1 MKKASNEF
9 EPFLNECQTYVWEW
23 YIPEHKVRF
32 GIPSLNRL
40 WIDDKEKNIKLAT
53 MLERVHPDDIQKV
66 LVKKTSPLYRSDKMF
81 EVDLRL
87 NVADELLPDGE
98 QSSGEYEWYGF
109 RGKTIRR
116 DAKGQPTYVRGV
128 AINLDQRYRA
138 QMKLIAHKE
147 HQLQS
152 ARQQNEYCMGVMQ
165 EVYSFMRG
173 LAENAH
179 TLAPFDSTDKQ
190 RELQFSELKTQAE
203 RILSI
208 TDKYRSFI
216 GEKED
221 SQVTDIKQLFLW
233 EHLAE
238 LQQIYSLKATTLK
251 VYFSNLYD
259 NRSIWVNDKLLDML
273 LDSII
278 NVEQRNKVGGCV
290 TLSYVLQ
297 EAEGLLH
304 LTVSCTNALIEG
316 GLGLSVCRIL
326 AKRLWGD
333 VTMRRLDGGRVEY
346 VITLPVDARRYIQM
360 ASMEPSET
368 DTLDEISDELDLEQE
383 MRESD
388 RSSLP
393 LVLLGLTEGAD
404 LYENQ
409 HLFESTICLTTDG
422 VLQSFRSSTPEMVF
436 IDNRL
441 QGEISVD
448 HLVAMLHDLHPDVP
462 IIVTDDEAQRPLHK
476 HLCQIGAS
484 YLLPNPLTQRKVN
497 MMIRRY
503 LK

>member
-40 WIDDKEKNIKLAT
+40 WTDDKEKNIKLAT

-87 NVADELLPDGE
+87 NVADELMPDGA
-98 QSSGEYEWYGF
+98 QASGEYEWYGF

-138 QMKLIAHKE
+138 QMKLIAYKE

-152 ARQQNEYCMGVMQ
+152 ARHQNEYCVGVMQ
-165 EVYSFMRG
+165 EVYAFMHG
-173 LAENAH
+173 LAENANSLMASDTSH
-179 TLAPFDSTDKQ
+179 SE
-190 RELQFSELKTQAE
+190 REMKLNELKVQAE
-203 RILSI
+203 RILSH
-208 TDKYRSFI
+208 TDKYRDFLTDKPTGEENEIKPIFI
-216 GEKED
+216 
-221 SQVTDIKQLFLW
+221 W
-233 EHLAE
+233 EHMAE
-238 LQQIYSLKATTLK
+238 LQQVYSLKASMLK
-251 VYFSNLYD
+251 IYFSNLYD
-259 NRSIWVNDKLLDML
+259 NHEVYVNDKLLDVL
-273 LDSII
+273 IDNII
-278 NVEQRNKVGGCV
+278 NVDQRNKVGGCV
-290 TLSYVLQ
+290 TMSYSCQ
-297 EAEGLLH
+297 EEQNLLK
-304 LTVSCTNALIEG
+304 LNISFTNALAES

-333 VTMRRLDGGRVEY
+333 VTMRRKEDGRVEY
-346 VITLPVDARRYIQM
+346 IVTLPVDARRQID
-360 ASMEPSET
+360 AAVDESET
-368 DTLDEISDELDLEQE
+368 DTLDELDETQE
-383 MRESD
+383 PNGPVSRQ
-388 RSSLP
+388 SLP
-393 LVLLGLTEGAD
+393 RVLIGVPEGGD

-409 HLFESTICLTTDG
+409 HLFDAVICDTTDKMQQR
-422 VLQSFRSSTPEMVF
+422 LSDDHPDMVF
-436 IDNRL
+436 VDSRL
-441 QGEISVD
+441 QGTV
-448 HLVAMLHDLHPDVP
+448 HLDQLIGAIHAQYDDLP
-462 IIVTDDEAQRPLHK
+462 IIVTDDEARRPLHK
-476 HLCQIGAS
+476 HLRQLGAQ
-484 YLLPNPLTQRKVN
+484 YLLTNPLTQRKVN

>member
-40 WIDDKEKNIKLAT
+40 WTDDKEKNIKLAT

-87 NVADELLPDGE
+87 NVADELMPDGA
-98 QSSGEYEWYGF
+98 QASGEYEWYGF

-138 QMKLIAHKE
+138 QMKLIAYKE

-152 ARQQNEYCMGVMQ
+152 ARHQNEYCVGVMQ
-165 EVYSFMRG
+165 EVYAFMHG
-173 LAENAH
+173 LAENANSLMAADTSH
-179 TLAPFDSTDKQ
+179 SE
-190 RELQFSELKTQAE
+190 REMKLNELKVQAE
-203 RILSI
+203 RILSH
-208 TDKYRSFI
+208 TDKYRDFLT
-216 GEKED
+216 EKPTVEENE
-221 SQVTDIKQLFLW
+221 IKALYIW
-233 EHLAE
+233 EHMAE
-238 LQQIYSLKATTLK
+238 LQQVYSLKASMLK
-251 VYFSNLYD
+251 IYFSNLYD
-259 NRSIWVNDKLLDML
+259 NHVVHVNDKLLDVL
-273 LDSII
+273 IDNII
-278 NVEQRNKVGGCV
+278 NVDQRNKVGGCV
-290 TLSYVLQ
+290 TMSYNCQEEQNLLQ
-297 EAEGLLH
+297 L
-304 LTVSCTNALIEG
+304 VISCTNPLSEG

-333 VTMRRLDGGRVEY
+333 VVMRRKEDGRVEY
-346 VITLPVDARRYIQM
+346 TVTLPIDARKQLANTEVDAEM
-360 ASMEPSET
+360 
-368 DTLDEISDELDLEQE
+368 DTLDELDDTMTFADEPVRRLA
-383 MRESD
+383 
-388 RSSLP
+388 LP
-393 LVLLGLTEGAD
+393 HILIGVTEGGD

-409 HLFESTICLTTDG
+409 HLFDATICNTIDQMKERMVE
-422 VLQSFRSSTPEMVF
+422 VLPDMVF
-436 IDNRL
+436 ID
-441 QGEISVD
+441 S
-448 HLVAMLHDLHPDVP
+448 HLRGDVGLDQFIEMVHSQHEDLP

-476 HLCQIGAS
+476 HLRQLGAQ
-484 YLLPNPLTQRKVN
+484 YLLTSPLTQRKVN